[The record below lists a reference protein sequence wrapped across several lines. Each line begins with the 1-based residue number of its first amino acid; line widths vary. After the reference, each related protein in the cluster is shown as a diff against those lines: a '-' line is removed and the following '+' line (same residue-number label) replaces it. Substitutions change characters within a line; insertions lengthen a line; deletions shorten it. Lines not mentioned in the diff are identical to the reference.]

1 MKLTPQD
8 TSPPVALLE
17 NVGQQYGA
25 TIALRDISL
34 AIPARRMVGLI
45 GPDGVG
51 KSSLLSLI
59 AGARA
64 IGQGNVMVLGGDM
77 RDVHHRRD
85 VCPKIAWMPQ
95 GLGKNLYHTL
105 SVYENVDFFARLF
118 GHDKAERELRINEL
132 LQSTGL
138 APFRD
143 RPAGK
148 LSGGMKQKL
157 GLCCALIHD
166 PQLLILDEPTTGVD
180 PLSRAQFWEL
190 IDSIR
195 QRQPE
200 MSVLVA
206 TAYMEEAERFDWLVA
221 MNAGEVLATGSA
233 AELKAQTG
241 SQTLEQAF
249 IALLPEAQ
257 RQAHKTV
264 VIPPRDSREEEI
276 AIEAR
281 GLTMRFGNFVAVDH
295 VNFRIARGEI
305 FGFLGSNGC
314 GKSTTMKMLTGL
326 LPASEGEAWLF
337 GQPVDPKDIATRQRV
352 GYMSQAFSLYSELSV
367 RQNLELH
374 ARLFHIPDD
383 EIANRVAEMS
393 ERFMLTEVE
402 DALPADLPLGIRQ
415 RLSLAVAVI
424 HRPEMLILDEPT
436 SGVDP
441 VARDMFWQLMV
452 DLARQD
458 RVTIFIST
466 HFMNEAE
473 RCDRISLMHAGK
485 VLASDTPQAL
495 VEQRGAA
502 SLEEAFIAWLK
513 EAQPSSPVPDEPT
526 SAVTSHSEHTA
537 PRQAFSLRRLFSY
550 SRREALELRR
560 DPVRSTLALLGTVIL
575 MFIMGY
581 GISMDVEDLRFAVLD
596 RDQTLSSQ
604 GWSQNIA
611 GSRYFIEQAPLHS
624 YDELDRRMRDGELAV
639 AIEIP
644 PNFGRDIARGT
655 PVQIGVWV
663 DGAMPNRAETVR
675 GYVQAMH
682 LAWLQEMAG
691 RQSSP
696 QRDTSLISI
705 ETRYRYNPDVKS
717 LPAIVPA
724 VIPLLLMMIPAML
737 SALSVVR
744 EKELGSIINLYVT
757 PTTRSEFLLGKQLPY
772 IVLGMFN
779 FFLLCALSVF
789 VFGVAHK
796 GSFLTLTLAALLYVT
811 IATGLGLLISTFMK
825 SQIAAIF
832 GTAIITLIPAT
843 QFSGMIDPVAS
854 LEGPGRWIG
863 QIYPT
868 SHFLTIARG
877 TFSKALNLSDLW
889 GLVHSAIDCGAAG
902 ARAERAAAE
911 ETGGMMRGLR
921 NIYNLGVKELR
932 SLLGDKAMLALIVFA
947 FTVSVYSSA
956 TVMPGSL
963 HLAPIAVAD
972 MDKSQLSSRI
982 INAFYRPWFLE
993 PELITADEMDAGL
1006 DAGRYTF
1013 AINIPPNFQRDV
1025 LAGRQPEIQVNVDA
1039 TRMSQAF
1046 TGNGYIQNIISGE
1059 VNSFV
1064 ARYRDNSVLPVELAV
1079 RMRFNPNLEQ
1089 ERFGAVMAIINNI
1102 TMLAIVLTGSAL
1114 IREREH
1120 GTIEH
1125 LLVMPVTPFEIMMAK
1140 IWSMGLVVLV
1150 VSGLS
1155 LILMV
1160 QGILQVPI
1168 EGSIPLFML
1177 GVALSLFATTSIGI
1191 FMGTLARSMPQL
1203 GLLMILVLLPL
1214 QMLSGGSTP
1223 RESMPQLVQD
1233 IMLTMPT
1240 THFVSLAQAILY
1252 RGASFAI
1259 VWPQFLT
1266 LLAIGGVFF
1275 TIALLRF
1282 RKTIGEMA

>member
-17 NVGQQYGA
+17 HVGQQFGA

-59 AGARA
+59 AGART
-64 IGQGNVMVLGGDM
+64 IEQGNVMVLGGDM
-77 RDVHHRRD
+77 RDVHHRRE

-195 QRQPE
+195 QRQPA

-257 RQAHKTV
+257 RQAHRAV

-352 GYMSQAFSLYSELSV
+352 GYMSQAFSLYSELTV

-374 ARLFHIPDD
+374 ARLFHIPDG
-383 EIANRVAEMS
+383 EIPGRVAEMC

-402 DALPADLPLGIRQ
+402 DALPVDLPLGIRQ

-458 RVTIFIST
+458 QVTIFIST

-495 VEQRGAA
+495 VEQRGSN

-513 EAQPSSPVPDEPT
+513 EAQPSSPVPEEPT
-526 SAVTSHSEHTA
+526 SAVASHSGHTA

-604 GWSQNIA
+604 GWSQNLA
-611 GSRYFIEQAPLHS
+611 GSRYFIEQAPLRS

-889 GLVHSAIDCGAAG
+889 GSFIP
-902 ARAERAAAE
+902 
-911 ETGGMMRGLR
+911 
-921 NIYNLGVKELR
+921 
-932 SLLGDKAMLALIVFA
+932 LL
-947 FTVSVYSSA
+947 
-956 TVMPGSL
+956 
-963 HLAPIAVAD
+963 IAVP
-972 MDKSQLSSRI
+972 LV
-982 INAFYRPWFLE
+982 L
-993 PELITADEMDAGL
+993 GL
-1006 DAGRYTF
+1006 
-1013 AINIPPNFQRDV
+1013 
-1025 LAGRQPEIQVNVDA
+1025 
-1039 TRMSQAF
+1039 
-1046 TGNGYIQNIISGE
+1046 
-1059 VNSFV
+1059 
-1064 ARYRDNSVLPVELAV
+1064 SVLL
-1079 RMRFNPNLEQ
+1079 LKKQ
-1089 ERFGAVMAIINNI
+1089 EG
-1102 TMLAIVLTGSAL
+1102 
-1114 IREREH
+1114 
-1120 GTIEH
+1120 
-1125 LLVMPVTPFEIMMAK
+1125 
-1140 IWSMGLVVLV
+1140 
-1150 VSGLS
+1150 
-1155 LILMV
+1155 
-1160 QGILQVPI
+1160 
-1168 EGSIPLFML
+1168 
-1177 GVALSLFATTSIGI
+1177 
-1191 FMGTLARSMPQL
+1191 
-1203 GLLMILVLLPL
+1203 
-1214 QMLSGGSTP
+1214 
-1223 RESMPQLVQD
+1223 
-1233 IMLTMPT
+1233 
-1240 THFVSLAQAILY
+1240 
-1252 RGASFAI
+1252 
-1259 VWPQFLT
+1259 
-1266 LLAIGGVFF
+1266 
-1275 TIALLRF
+1275 
-1282 RKTIGEMA
+1282 

>member
-17 NVGQQYGA
+17 HVGQQFGA

-59 AGARA
+59 AGART
-64 IGQGNVMVLGGDM
+64 IEQGNVMVLGGDM
-77 RDVHHRRD
+77 RDVHHRRE

-195 QRQPE
+195 QRQPA

-257 RQAHKTV
+257 RQAHRAV

-352 GYMSQAFSLYSELSV
+352 GYMSQAFSLYSELTV

-374 ARLFHIPDD
+374 ARLFHIPDG
-383 EIANRVAEMS
+383 EIPGRVAEMC

-458 RVTIFIST
+458 QVTIFIST

-495 VEQRGAA
+495 VEQRGSN
-502 SLEEAFIAWLK
+502 SLEEAFIACLK
-513 EAQPSSPVPDEPT
+513 EAQPSSPVPEEPT
-526 SAVTSHSEHTA
+526 SAVASYSRHTT

-604 GWSQNIA
+604 GWSQNLA

-696 QRDTSLISI
+696 RRDTSLISI

-877 TFSKALNLSDLW
+877 TFSKALNISDLW
-889 GLVHSAIDCGAAG
+889 GSFIP
-902 ARAERAAAE
+902 
-911 ETGGMMRGLR
+911 
-921 NIYNLGVKELR
+921 
-932 SLLGDKAMLALIVFA
+932 LL
-947 FTVSVYSSA
+947 
-956 TVMPGSL
+956 
-963 HLAPIAVAD
+963 IAVP
-972 MDKSQLSSRI
+972 LV
-982 INAFYRPWFLE
+982 L
-993 PELITADEMDAGL
+993 GL
-1006 DAGRYTF
+1006 
-1013 AINIPPNFQRDV
+1013 
-1025 LAGRQPEIQVNVDA
+1025 
-1039 TRMSQAF
+1039 
-1046 TGNGYIQNIISGE
+1046 
-1059 VNSFV
+1059 
-1064 ARYRDNSVLPVELAV
+1064 SVLL
-1079 RMRFNPNLEQ
+1079 LKKQ
-1089 ERFGAVMAIINNI
+1089 EG
-1102 TMLAIVLTGSAL
+1102 
-1114 IREREH
+1114 
-1120 GTIEH
+1120 
-1125 LLVMPVTPFEIMMAK
+1125 
-1140 IWSMGLVVLV
+1140 
-1150 VSGLS
+1150 
-1155 LILMV
+1155 
-1160 QGILQVPI
+1160 
-1168 EGSIPLFML
+1168 
-1177 GVALSLFATTSIGI
+1177 
-1191 FMGTLARSMPQL
+1191 
-1203 GLLMILVLLPL
+1203 
-1214 QMLSGGSTP
+1214 
-1223 RESMPQLVQD
+1223 
-1233 IMLTMPT
+1233 
-1240 THFVSLAQAILY
+1240 
-1252 RGASFAI
+1252 
-1259 VWPQFLT
+1259 
-1266 LLAIGGVFF
+1266 
-1275 TIALLRF
+1275 
-1282 RKTIGEMA
+1282 

>member
-1 MKLTPQD
+1 MKT
-8 TSPPVALLE
+8 VARLE
-17 NVGQQYGA
+17 NVSQHFGA
-25 TIALRDISL
+25 TVALKDITLS
-34 AIPARRMVGLI
+34 IPARRMVGLI

-59 AGARA
+59 SGARV
-64 IGQGNVMVLGGDM
+64 IEHGNIMVLGGDM
-77 RDVHHRRD
+77 SEVRHRQD

-118 GHDKAERELRINEL
+118 GHDKAERDIRINEL

-180 PLSRAQFWEL
+180 PLSRAQFWDL

-233 AELKAQTG
+233 DELKAHTA

-249 IALLPEAQ
+249 IALLPKAQ
-257 RQAHKTV
+257 RLAHKEV
-264 VIPPRDSREEEI
+264 IIPPRNADESEI

-281 GLTMRFGNFVAVDH
+281 GLTMRFGQFVAVDH

-337 GQPVDPKDIATRQRV
+337 GQPVDPRDIETRRRV
-352 GYMSQAFSLYSELSV
+352 GYMSQAFSLYSELTV

-374 ARLFHIPDD
+374 ARLFHIPDA
-383 EIANRVAEMS
+383 EIPGRIAEMS
-393 ERFMLTEVE
+393 QRFMLEEVE
-402 DALPADLPLGIRQ
+402 DSLPASLPLGIRQ

-473 RCDRISLMHAGK
+473 RGDRISLMHAGK

-495 VEQRGAA
+495 VEQRGSA
-502 SLEEAFIAWLK
+502 SLEEAFIAWLQ
-513 EAQPSSPVPDEPT
+513 EAADAAQPPDAQAAPVP
-526 SAVTSHSEHTA
+526 AMEHKAESVA
-537 PRQAFSLRRLFSY
+537 PRQAFSLQRLFSY

-596 RDQTLSSQ
+596 RDQTISSQ

-611 GSRYFIEQAPLHS
+611 GSRYFIEQPPLQS
-624 YDELDRRMRDGELAV
+624 YSELDRRMRNGVLAV

-691 RQSSP
+691 RQASP
-696 QRDTSLISI
+696 NRDTSLISI

-757 PTTRSEFLLGKQLPY
+757 PTTRSEFLLGKQVPY

-789 VFGVAHK
+789 VFGVPHK

-877 TFSKALNLSDLW
+877 TFSKALNLTDLW
-889 GLVHSAIDCGAAG
+889 GSFIP
-902 ARAERAAAE
+902 
-911 ETGGMMRGLR
+911 
-921 NIYNLGVKELR
+921 
-932 SLLGDKAMLALIVFA
+932 LL
-947 FTVSVYSSA
+947 
-956 TVMPGSL
+956 
-963 HLAPIAVAD
+963 IAVP
-972 MDKSQLSSRI
+972 L
-982 INAFYRPWFLE
+982 
-993 PELITADEMDAGL
+993 
-1006 DAGRYTF
+1006 
-1013 AINIPPNFQRDV
+1013 V
-1025 LAGRQPEIQVNVDA
+1025 L
-1039 TRMSQAF
+1039 
-1046 TGNGYIQNIISGE
+1046 
-1059 VNSFV
+1059 
-1064 ARYRDNSVLPVELAV
+1064 
-1079 RMRFNPNLEQ
+1079 
-1089 ERFGAVMAIINNI
+1089 
-1102 TMLAIVLTGSAL
+1102 
-1114 IREREH
+1114 
-1120 GTIEH
+1120 
-1125 LLVMPVTPFEIMMAK
+1125 
-1140 IWSMGLVVLV
+1140 
-1150 VSGLS
+1150 GLS
-1155 LILMV
+1155 VWLLKK
-1160 QGILQVPI
+1160 Q
-1168 EGSIPLFML
+1168 EG
-1177 GVALSLFATTSIGI
+1177 
-1191 FMGTLARSMPQL
+1191 
-1203 GLLMILVLLPL
+1203 
-1214 QMLSGGSTP
+1214 
-1223 RESMPQLVQD
+1223 
-1233 IMLTMPT
+1233 
-1240 THFVSLAQAILY
+1240 
-1252 RGASFAI
+1252 
-1259 VWPQFLT
+1259 
-1266 LLAIGGVFF
+1266 
-1275 TIALLRF
+1275 
-1282 RKTIGEMA
+1282 

>member
-17 NVGQQYGA
+17 HVGQQFGA

-59 AGARA
+59 AGART
-64 IGQGNVMVLGGDM
+64 IEQGNVMVLGGDM
-77 RDVHHRRD
+77 RDVHHRRE

-195 QRQPE
+195 QRQPA

-233 AELKAQTG
+233 AELKAQTS

-257 RQAHKTV
+257 RQAHRAV

-352 GYMSQAFSLYSELSV
+352 GYMSQAFSLYSELTV

-374 ARLFHIPDD
+374 ARLFHIPDG
-383 EIANRVAEMS
+383 EIPGRVAEMC

-458 RVTIFIST
+458 QVTIFIST

-495 VEQRGAA
+495 VEQRGSN

-513 EAQPSSPVPDEPT
+513 EAQPSSPVPEEPT
-526 SAVTSHSEHTA
+526 SAVASHSGHTA

-604 GWSQNIA
+604 GWSQNLA

-877 TFSKALNLSDLW
+877 TFSKALNISDLW
-889 GLVHSAIDCGAAG
+889 GSFIP
-902 ARAERAAAE
+902 
-911 ETGGMMRGLR
+911 
-921 NIYNLGVKELR
+921 
-932 SLLGDKAMLALIVFA
+932 LL
-947 FTVSVYSSA
+947 
-956 TVMPGSL
+956 
-963 HLAPIAVAD
+963 IAVP
-972 MDKSQLSSRI
+972 LV
-982 INAFYRPWFLE
+982 L
-993 PELITADEMDAGL
+993 GL
-1006 DAGRYTF
+1006 
-1013 AINIPPNFQRDV
+1013 
-1025 LAGRQPEIQVNVDA
+1025 
-1039 TRMSQAF
+1039 
-1046 TGNGYIQNIISGE
+1046 
-1059 VNSFV
+1059 
-1064 ARYRDNSVLPVELAV
+1064 SVLL
-1079 RMRFNPNLEQ
+1079 LKKQ
-1089 ERFGAVMAIINNI
+1089 EG
-1102 TMLAIVLTGSAL
+1102 
-1114 IREREH
+1114 
-1120 GTIEH
+1120 
-1125 LLVMPVTPFEIMMAK
+1125 
-1140 IWSMGLVVLV
+1140 
-1150 VSGLS
+1150 
-1155 LILMV
+1155 
-1160 QGILQVPI
+1160 
-1168 EGSIPLFML
+1168 
-1177 GVALSLFATTSIGI
+1177 
-1191 FMGTLARSMPQL
+1191 
-1203 GLLMILVLLPL
+1203 
-1214 QMLSGGSTP
+1214 
-1223 RESMPQLVQD
+1223 
-1233 IMLTMPT
+1233 
-1240 THFVSLAQAILY
+1240 
-1252 RGASFAI
+1252 
-1259 VWPQFLT
+1259 
-1266 LLAIGGVFF
+1266 
-1275 TIALLRF
+1275 
-1282 RKTIGEMA
+1282 

>member
-17 NVGQQYGA
+17 HVGQQFGA

-59 AGARA
+59 AGART
-64 IGQGNVMVLGGDM
+64 IEQGNVMVLGGDM
-77 RDVHHRRD
+77 RDVHHRRE

-195 QRQPE
+195 QRQPA

-257 RQAHKTV
+257 RQAHRAV

-352 GYMSQAFSLYSELSV
+352 GYMSQAFSLYSELTV

-374 ARLFHIPDD
+374 ARLFHIPDG
-383 EIANRVAEMS
+383 EIPGRVAEMC

-402 DALPADLPLGIRQ
+402 DALPVDLPLGIRQ

-458 RVTIFIST
+458 QVTIFIST

-495 VEQRGAA
+495 VEQRGSN

-513 EAQPSSPVPDEPT
+513 EAQPSSPVPEEPT
-526 SAVTSHSEHTA
+526 SAVASHSGHTA

-604 GWSQNIA
+604 GWSQNLA
-611 GSRYFIEQAPLHS
+611 GSRYFIEQAPLRS
-624 YDELDRRMRDGELAV
+624 YDELDRRMRDGELAA

-724 VIPLLLMMIPAML
+724 VIPLLLMMLPAML

-877 TFSKALNLSDLW
+877 TFSKALNISDLW
-889 GLVHSAIDCGAAG
+889 GSFIP
-902 ARAERAAAE
+902 
-911 ETGGMMRGLR
+911 
-921 NIYNLGVKELR
+921 
-932 SLLGDKAMLALIVFA
+932 LL
-947 FTVSVYSSA
+947 
-956 TVMPGSL
+956 
-963 HLAPIAVAD
+963 IAVP
-972 MDKSQLSSRI
+972 LV
-982 INAFYRPWFLE
+982 L
-993 PELITADEMDAGL
+993 GL
-1006 DAGRYTF
+1006 
-1013 AINIPPNFQRDV
+1013 
-1025 LAGRQPEIQVNVDA
+1025 
-1039 TRMSQAF
+1039 
-1046 TGNGYIQNIISGE
+1046 
-1059 VNSFV
+1059 
-1064 ARYRDNSVLPVELAV
+1064 SVLL
-1079 RMRFNPNLEQ
+1079 LKKQ
-1089 ERFGAVMAIINNI
+1089 EG
-1102 TMLAIVLTGSAL
+1102 
-1114 IREREH
+1114 
-1120 GTIEH
+1120 
-1125 LLVMPVTPFEIMMAK
+1125 
-1140 IWSMGLVVLV
+1140 
-1150 VSGLS
+1150 
-1155 LILMV
+1155 
-1160 QGILQVPI
+1160 
-1168 EGSIPLFML
+1168 
-1177 GVALSLFATTSIGI
+1177 
-1191 FMGTLARSMPQL
+1191 
-1203 GLLMILVLLPL
+1203 
-1214 QMLSGGSTP
+1214 
-1223 RESMPQLVQD
+1223 
-1233 IMLTMPT
+1233 
-1240 THFVSLAQAILY
+1240 
-1252 RGASFAI
+1252 
-1259 VWPQFLT
+1259 
-1266 LLAIGGVFF
+1266 
-1275 TIALLRF
+1275 
-1282 RKTIGEMA
+1282 

>member
-1 MKLTPQD
+1 MIMTPLD
-8 TSPPVALLE
+8 TAPPIARLD

-59 AGARA
+59 AGART
-64 IGQGNVMVLGGDM
+64 IEQGNVMVLGGDM
-77 RDVHHRRD
+77 RDVHHRRE

-95 GLGKNLYHTL
+95 GLGKNLYHPL

-195 QRQPE
+195 QRQPA

-257 RQAHKTV
+257 RQAHRAV

-352 GYMSQAFSLYSELSV
+352 GYMSQAFSLYSELTV

-374 ARLFHIPDD
+374 ARLFHIPDG
-383 EIANRVAEMS
+383 EIPGRVAEMC

-402 DALPADLPLGIRQ
+402 DALPVDLPLGIRQ

-458 RVTIFIST
+458 QVTIFIST

-495 VEQRGAA
+495 VEQRGSN

-513 EAQPSSPVPDEPT
+513 EAQPSSPVPEEPT
-526 SAVTSHSEHTA
+526 SAVASYSGHTA

-604 GWSQNIA
+604 GWSQNLA

-877 TFSKALNLSDLW
+877 TFSKALNISDLW
-889 GLVHSAIDCGAAG
+889 GSFIP
-902 ARAERAAAE
+902 
-911 ETGGMMRGLR
+911 
-921 NIYNLGVKELR
+921 
-932 SLLGDKAMLALIVFA
+932 LL
-947 FTVSVYSSA
+947 
-956 TVMPGSL
+956 
-963 HLAPIAVAD
+963 IAVP
-972 MDKSQLSSRI
+972 LV
-982 INAFYRPWFLE
+982 L
-993 PELITADEMDAGL
+993 GL
-1006 DAGRYTF
+1006 
-1013 AINIPPNFQRDV
+1013 
-1025 LAGRQPEIQVNVDA
+1025 
-1039 TRMSQAF
+1039 
-1046 TGNGYIQNIISGE
+1046 
-1059 VNSFV
+1059 
-1064 ARYRDNSVLPVELAV
+1064 SVLL
-1079 RMRFNPNLEQ
+1079 LQKQ
-1089 ERFGAVMAIINNI
+1089 EG
-1102 TMLAIVLTGSAL
+1102 
-1114 IREREH
+1114 
-1120 GTIEH
+1120 
-1125 LLVMPVTPFEIMMAK
+1125 
-1140 IWSMGLVVLV
+1140 
-1150 VSGLS
+1150 
-1155 LILMV
+1155 
-1160 QGILQVPI
+1160 
-1168 EGSIPLFML
+1168 
-1177 GVALSLFATTSIGI
+1177 
-1191 FMGTLARSMPQL
+1191 
-1203 GLLMILVLLPL
+1203 
-1214 QMLSGGSTP
+1214 
-1223 RESMPQLVQD
+1223 
-1233 IMLTMPT
+1233 
-1240 THFVSLAQAILY
+1240 
-1252 RGASFAI
+1252 
-1259 VWPQFLT
+1259 
-1266 LLAIGGVFF
+1266 
-1275 TIALLRF
+1275 
-1282 RKTIGEMA
+1282 

>member
-17 NVGQQYGA
+17 HVGQQFGA

-59 AGARA
+59 AGART
-64 IGQGNVMVLGGDM
+64 IEQGNVMVLGGDM
-77 RDVHHRRD
+77 RDVHHRRE

-195 QRQPE
+195 QRQPA

-257 RQAHKTV
+257 RQAHRAV

-352 GYMSQAFSLYSELSV
+352 GYMSQAFSLYSELTV

-374 ARLFHIPDD
+374 ARLFHIPDG
-383 EIANRVAEMS
+383 EIPGRVAEMC

-458 RVTIFIST
+458 QVTIFIST

-495 VEQRGAA
+495 VEQRGSN
-502 SLEEAFIAWLK
+502 SLEEAFITWLK
-513 EAQPSSPVPDEPT
+513 EAQPSSPVPEEPT
-526 SAVTSHSEHTA
+526 SAVASHSGHTA

-596 RDQTLSSQ
+596 HDQTLSSQ
-604 GWSQNIA
+604 GWSQNLA
-611 GSRYFIEQAPLHS
+611 GSRYFIEQAPLRS

-877 TFSKALNLSDLW
+877 TFSKALNISDLW
-889 GLVHSAIDCGAAG
+889 GSFIP
-902 ARAERAAAE
+902 
-911 ETGGMMRGLR
+911 
-921 NIYNLGVKELR
+921 
-932 SLLGDKAMLALIVFA
+932 LL
-947 FTVSVYSSA
+947 
-956 TVMPGSL
+956 
-963 HLAPIAVAD
+963 IAVP
-972 MDKSQLSSRI
+972 LV
-982 INAFYRPWFLE
+982 L
-993 PELITADEMDAGL
+993 GL
-1006 DAGRYTF
+1006 
-1013 AINIPPNFQRDV
+1013 
-1025 LAGRQPEIQVNVDA
+1025 
-1039 TRMSQAF
+1039 
-1046 TGNGYIQNIISGE
+1046 
-1059 VNSFV
+1059 
-1064 ARYRDNSVLPVELAV
+1064 SVLL
-1079 RMRFNPNLEQ
+1079 LKKQ
-1089 ERFGAVMAIINNI
+1089 EG
-1102 TMLAIVLTGSAL
+1102 
-1114 IREREH
+1114 
-1120 GTIEH
+1120 
-1125 LLVMPVTPFEIMMAK
+1125 
-1140 IWSMGLVVLV
+1140 
-1150 VSGLS
+1150 
-1155 LILMV
+1155 
-1160 QGILQVPI
+1160 
-1168 EGSIPLFML
+1168 
-1177 GVALSLFATTSIGI
+1177 
-1191 FMGTLARSMPQL
+1191 
-1203 GLLMILVLLPL
+1203 
-1214 QMLSGGSTP
+1214 
-1223 RESMPQLVQD
+1223 
-1233 IMLTMPT
+1233 
-1240 THFVSLAQAILY
+1240 
-1252 RGASFAI
+1252 
-1259 VWPQFLT
+1259 
-1266 LLAIGGVFF
+1266 
-1275 TIALLRF
+1275 
-1282 RKTIGEMA
+1282 

>member
-17 NVGQQYGA
+17 HVGQQFGA

-59 AGARA
+59 AGART
-64 IGQGNVMVLGGDM
+64 IEQGNVMVLGGDM
-77 RDVHHRRD
+77 RDVHHRRE

-190 IDSIR
+190 IDNIR
-195 QRQPE
+195 QRQPA

-257 RQAHKTV
+257 RQAHRAV

-352 GYMSQAFSLYSELSV
+352 GYMSQAFSLYSELTV

-374 ARLFHIPDD
+374 ARLFHIPDG
-383 EIANRVAEMS
+383 EIPGRVAEMC

-458 RVTIFIST
+458 QVTIFIST

-495 VEQRGAA
+495 VEQRGSN

-513 EAQPSSPVPDEPT
+513 EAQPSSPVPEEPT
-526 SAVTSHSEHTA
+526 SAVALYSRHTT

-604 GWSQNIA
+604 GWSQNLA

-624 YDELDRRMRDGELAV
+624 YDELDRRMRNGELAV

-877 TFSKALNLSDLW
+877 TFSKALNISDLW
-889 GLVHSAIDCGAAG
+889 GSFIP
-902 ARAERAAAE
+902 
-911 ETGGMMRGLR
+911 
-921 NIYNLGVKELR
+921 
-932 SLLGDKAMLALIVFA
+932 LL
-947 FTVSVYSSA
+947 
-956 TVMPGSL
+956 
-963 HLAPIAVAD
+963 IAVP
-972 MDKSQLSSRI
+972 LV
-982 INAFYRPWFLE
+982 L
-993 PELITADEMDAGL
+993 GL
-1006 DAGRYTF
+1006 
-1013 AINIPPNFQRDV
+1013 
-1025 LAGRQPEIQVNVDA
+1025 
-1039 TRMSQAF
+1039 
-1046 TGNGYIQNIISGE
+1046 
-1059 VNSFV
+1059 
-1064 ARYRDNSVLPVELAV
+1064 SVLL
-1079 RMRFNPNLEQ
+1079 LKKQ
-1089 ERFGAVMAIINNI
+1089 EG
-1102 TMLAIVLTGSAL
+1102 
-1114 IREREH
+1114 
-1120 GTIEH
+1120 
-1125 LLVMPVTPFEIMMAK
+1125 
-1140 IWSMGLVVLV
+1140 
-1150 VSGLS
+1150 
-1155 LILMV
+1155 
-1160 QGILQVPI
+1160 
-1168 EGSIPLFML
+1168 
-1177 GVALSLFATTSIGI
+1177 
-1191 FMGTLARSMPQL
+1191 
-1203 GLLMILVLLPL
+1203 
-1214 QMLSGGSTP
+1214 
-1223 RESMPQLVQD
+1223 
-1233 IMLTMPT
+1233 
-1240 THFVSLAQAILY
+1240 
-1252 RGASFAI
+1252 
-1259 VWPQFLT
+1259 
-1266 LLAIGGVFF
+1266 
-1275 TIALLRF
+1275 
-1282 RKTIGEMA
+1282 